1 MASTRFLLIGLLLAA
16 CSAPEAPPAGPSP
29 TVATKAAPPEPTP
42 EAPEY
47 VGVVTARNSEIIPA
61 AFTGRVTHL
70 DVSNGKPVHPG
81 DNIAKL
87 DDTDLKSKIEGLKWQ
102 EKSSQAQA
110 GASGAMASMYS
121 KDARNTAKL
130 VKMGYLPGNALSTT
144 NAQMASNSAQAGVGV
159 AQANATRFD
168 RSVLERQLAN
178 AQITAPK
185 NGVVLNVKAHEGE
198 VVQQGAQIAR
208 IYDPSDLIIK
218 FVVPKADK
226 NRIRA
231 GRRIELHIEGTTRTL
246 WARIET
252 FQAEEAPL
260 DFLVVT
266 ADLDDSK
273 LQPDEVAI
281 ASIAH
286 VKLVEDKPAKVAK
299 K

>member
-1 MASTRFLLIGLLLAA
+1 LIGLLLVAA
-16 CSAPEAPPAGPSP
+16 CSVPEAPPAGSNP
-29 TVATKAAPPEPTP
+29 TEAQKAAPPDPTP

-47 VGVVTARNSEIIPA
+47 VGVVTARNSEIMPA
-61 AFTGRVTHL
+61 PFTSRVTHL
-70 DVSNGKPVHPG
+70 DVSNGKPVRPG
-81 DNIAKL
+81 DAIAKL

-110 GASGAMASMYS
+110 GASGAMANMYS
-121 KDARNTAKL
+121 KDAKNTAKL
-130 VKMGYLPGNALSTT
+130 VKMGYLPGNMLSST
-144 NAQMASNSAQAGVGV
+144 NAQMQSNAAQAGVGV

-168 RSVLERQLAN
+168 RSVLERQLEH

-185 NGVVLNVKAHEGE
+185 TGIVMNVKAHEGE
-198 VVQQGAQIAR
+198 VVQQGAAIAR

-226 NRIRA
+226 NRIKV
-231 GRRIELHIEGTTRTL
+231 GRRIELHIEGTPRTL

-260 DFLVVT
+260 DFVVVT

-273 LQPDEVAI
+273 LQPDEVAL
-281 ASIAH
+281 ASIAR
-286 VKLVEDKPAKVAK
+286 VKLVEDKPARVAK